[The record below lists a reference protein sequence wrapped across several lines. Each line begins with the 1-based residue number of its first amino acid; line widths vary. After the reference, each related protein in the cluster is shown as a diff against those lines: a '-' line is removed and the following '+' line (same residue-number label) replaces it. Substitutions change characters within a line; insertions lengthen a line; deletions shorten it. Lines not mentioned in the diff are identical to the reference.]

1 MKLQIEKCLSGSN
14 LTVEESSLALDMILT
29 GQATE
34 AQIGGLL
41 VALRAK
47 GETVDEL
54 VGFAQILRDR
64 GIQLKID
71 DPDAIDMCGTGGDG
85 LGTFNISTVSSF
97 VVAGAGVTVAK
108 HGNRSVTSQSGS
120 ADVLTAL
127 GVNVQCSPETVQD
140 CINRIGIGFLFAPM
154 FHPAMKHVAK
164 PRMELGVRS
173 IFNMLGPLINP
184 AGVSRQLIG
193 AYHPIAMRL
202 LAGALR
208 ELGAVKACIVHS
220 DDGMD
225 EVTLSGSTGILEVN
239 GMGELSAYKVD
250 PTDFGLPVSALDSIQ
265 GGDKEAN
272 ATIALSILRREAS
285 PARDV
290 VVANAAMGLYV
301 AGKAVTLPDGKDM
314 AVESIDSGRA
324 MEKLQYL
331 ITMTSAYE
339 LSLIH

>member
-1 MKLQIEKCLSGSN
+1 MKLQIEKCLSGSD
-14 LTVEESSLALDMILT
+14 LTIEESSLALDMILT
-29 GQATE
+29 GRATE

-47 GETVDEL
+47 GEAVDEL

-108 HGNRSVTSQSGS
+108 HGNRSVSSKSGS

-127 GVNVQCSPETVQD
+127 GVNVQCSPETVQA
-140 CINRIGIGFLFAPM
+140 CINGIGIGFLFAPL

-184 AGVSRQLIG
+184 AGVQRQLIG
-193 AYHPIAMRL
+193 TYHPVAMRL

-239 GMGELSAYKVD
+239 GLAGFNEYKVQ
-250 PTDFGLPVSALDSIQ
+250 PTDFGLPSHTLDSIQ
-265 GGDKEAN
+265 GGEKEAN
-272 ATIALSILRREAS
+272 AAIAISVLRGEAS

-290 VVANAAMGLYV
+290 VLANAAMGLYV
-301 AGKAVTLPDGKDM
+301 AGKAATLREGKDM
-314 AVESIDSGRA
+314 AVESLGSGKA
-324 MEKLQYL
+324 MGKLQHL
-331 ITMTSAYE
+331 ITLTTKESNT
-339 LSLIH
+339 

>member
-1 MKLQIEKCLSGSN
+1 MKKQIEKCLAGSD
-14 LTVEESSLALDMILT
+14 LTIEESSSALEMILS
-29 GQATE
+29 GQATD

-54 VGFAQILRDR
+54 VGFAQILRDK
-64 GIQLKID
+64 GIRMNIE

-85 LGTFNISTVSSF
+85 LGTFNISTVASF

-108 HGNRSVTSQSGS
+108 HGNRSVTSRSGS

-127 GVNVQCSPETVQD
+127 GVNVHCSPETVQE
-140 CINRIGIGFLFAPM
+140 CINRTGIGFLFAPL

-164 PRMELGVRS
+164 QRVEIGVRS

-184 AGVSRQLIG
+184 AGVRRQLIG
-193 AYHPIAMRL
+193 AYHPVAMRL

-225 EVTLSGSTGILEVN
+225 EVTLSGSTAILEVK
-239 GMGELSAYKVD
+239 GKGEINAYKVE
-250 PTDFGLPVSALDSIQ
+250 PKDFGLKQSALDSIQ
-265 GGDKEAN
+265 GGDKEVN
-272 ATIALSILRREAS
+272 AAIAVSILNGEAS

-290 VVANAAMGLYV
+290 VLANAAMGMYV
-301 AGKAVTLPDGKDM
+301 AGKAKSLPEGKDM
-314 AVESIDSGRA
+314 AEESIDSGRA
-324 MEKLQYL
+324 MEKLNQL
-331 ITMTSAYE
+331 INLTSVYE
-339 LSLIH
+339 HT

>member
-1 MKLQIEKCLSGSN
+1 MKTQIEKCLSGPD
-14 LTVEESSLALDMILT
+14 LTVEESSIALDMILT

-47 GETVDEL
+47 GETVNEL

-64 GIQLKID
+64 GVRIKID

-85 LGTFNISTVSSF
+85 LGTFNISTASSF

-184 AGVSRQLIG
+184 AGVNRQLIG

-272 ATIALSILRREAS
+272 ATIALSILRGEAS

-339 LSLIH
+339 YT

>member
-1 MKLQIEKCLSGSN
+1 MKSQIEKCLSGTD
-14 LTVEESSLALDMILT
+14 LTVEESSIALDMILT

-47 GETVDEL
+47 GETVNEL

-64 GIQLKID
+64 GVRIKID

-97 VVAGAGVTVAK
+97 IVAGAGVTVAK

-250 PTDFGLPVSALDSIQ
+250 PTDFGLPLSALDSIQ

-272 ATIALSILRREAS
+272 ATIALSILSGEAS
-285 PARDV
+285 PGRDV

-301 AGKAVTLPDGKDM
+301 AGKAVTLPEGKDM

-339 LSLIH
+339 YT

>member
-1 MKLQIEKCLSGSN
+1 MKTQIEKCLSGSD
-14 LTVEESSLALDMILT
+14 LTVEESSSALDMILT
-29 GQATE
+29 GHATE

-54 VGFAQILRDR
+54 VGFAQILRER
-64 GIQLKID
+64 GIRLKID

-108 HGNRSVTSQSGS
+108 HGNRSVTSKSGS

-127 GVNVQCSPETVQD
+127 GVNVQCSPETVQV
-140 CINRIGIGFLFAPM
+140 CINSIGIGFLFAPL
-154 FHPAMKHVAK
+154 FHPAMKYVAK

-184 AGVSRQLIG
+184 AGVLRQLIG
-193 AYHPIAMRL
+193 TYHPVAMRL

-208 ELGAVKACIVHS
+208 QLGAVKACIVHS

-239 GMGELSAYKVD
+239 GLAGFKAYKVQ
-250 PTDFGLPVSALDSIQ
+250 PADFGLPTHTIDAIR
-265 GGDKEAN
+265 GGDKETN
-272 ATIALSILRREAS
+272 AAIALSILRGIAS
-285 PARDV
+285 PSRDIV
-290 VVANAAMGLYV
+290 IANAAMGLYV
-301 AGKAVTLPDGKDM
+301 AGKASTLPEGKDM
-314 AVESIDSGRA
+314 AEESIDSGNA
-324 MEKLQYL
+324 MKKLQQL
-331 ITMTSAYE
+331 INMTTAYE
-339 LSLIH
+339 HT

>member
-1 MKLQIEKCLSGSN
+1 MKTQIEKCLSGTD
-14 LTVEESSLALDMILT
+14 LTVEESSIALDMILT

-47 GETVDEL
+47 GETVNEL

-64 GIQLKID
+64 GVRIKID

-97 VVAGAGVTVAK
+97 IVAGAGVTVAK

-250 PTDFGLPVSALDSIQ
+250 PTDFGLPLSALDSIQ

-272 ATIALSILRREAS
+272 ATIALSILSGEAS

-301 AGKAVTLPDGKDM
+301 AGKAVTLPEGKDM

-339 LSLIH
+339 YT

>member
-1 MKLQIEKCLSGSN
+1 MKTQIEKCLSGTD
-14 LTVEESSLALDMILT
+14 LTVEESSIALDMILT

-47 GETVDEL
+47 GETVNEL

-64 GIQLKID
+64 GVRIKID

-97 VVAGAGVTVAK
+97 IVAGAGVTVAK

-120 ADVLTAL
+120 ADVLPAL

-250 PTDFGLPVSALDSIQ
+250 PTDFGLPLSGLDSIQ

-272 ATIALSILRREAS
+272 ATIALSILSGEAS

-301 AGKAVTLPDGKDM
+301 AGKAVTFPDGKDM

-339 LSLIH
+339 YT

>member
-1 MKLQIEKCLSGSN
+1 MKTQIEKCLSGTD
-14 LTVEESSLALDMILT
+14 LTVEESSLALDKILT

-47 GETVDEL
+47 GETVNEL
-54 VGFAQILRDR
+54 IGFAQILRDR
-64 GIQLKID
+64 GIQIKID

-97 VVAGAGVTVAK
+97 IVAGAGVTVAK

-127 GVNVQCSPETVQD
+127 GVNIQCPPETVQD

-164 PRMELGVRS
+164 PRIELGVRS

-184 AGVSRQLIG
+184 AGVRRQLIG
-193 AYHPIAMRL
+193 AYHHNAMRL

-208 ELGAVKACIVHS
+208 ELGAIKACIVHS
-220 DDGMD
+220 DDGLD
-225 EVTLSGSTGILEVN
+225 EVTLSGSTVILEVN
-239 GMGELSAYKVD
+239 GMEELSAYKVE
-250 PTDFGLPVSALDSIQ
+250 PEDFGLPSNTLDTIQ
-265 GGDKEAN
+265 GGNKETN
-272 ATIALSILRREAS
+272 AAITISILSGEAS

-290 VVANAAMGLYV
+290 TVANAAMGLYV
-301 AGKAVTLPDGKDM
+301 AGKAETFPEGKDM

-324 MEKLQYL
+324 MEKLQQL
-331 ITMTSAYE
+331 ITLTC
-339 LSLIH
+339 I

>member
-14 LTVEESSLALDMILT
+14 LTVEESSSALDMILT
-29 GQATE
+29 GHATD

-54 VGFAQILRDR
+54 VGFAQILRER

-71 DPDAIDMCGTGGDG
+71 DEDAIDMCGTGGDG

-108 HGNRSVTSQSGS
+108 HGNRSVTSKSGS

-127 GVNVQCSPETVQD
+127 GVNVQCDAQIVQD
-140 CINRIGIGFLFAPM
+140 CINRIGIGFLFAPL

-164 PRMELGVRS
+164 PRMEIGVRS

-184 AGVSRQLIG
+184 AGVRRQLIG
-193 AYHPIAMRL
+193 AYHPIAMQL

-225 EVTLSGSTGILEVN
+225 EVTLSGRTGIVELN
-239 GMGELSAYKVD
+239 GFALFAYKVQ
-250 PTDFGLPVSALDSIQ
+250 PTDFGLPSHTLDSIQ
-265 GGDKEAN
+265 GGDNEAN
-272 ATIALSILRREAS
+272 AAIALSVLKGDAG

-301 AGKAVTLPDGKDM
+301 AGKAATLPEGKDM
-314 AVESIDSGRA
+314 AIESIDSGRA
-324 MEKLQYL
+324 MEKLQQL
-331 ITMTSAYE
+331 IAMTAVYE
-339 LSLIH
+339 HS

>member
-1 MKLQIEKCLSGSN
+1 MKMQIEKCLSGTH
-14 LTVEESSLALDMILT
+14 LTVEESSSVLDMILT
-29 GQATE
+29 GHATD

-54 VGFAQILRDR
+54 VGFAKILRER
-64 GIQLKID
+64 GIRIEID

-85 LGTFNISTVSSF
+85 LGTFNISTVASF

-127 GVNVQCSPETVQD
+127 GVNVLCSAQLVQE

-164 PRMELGVRS
+164 PRMEIGVRS

-184 AGVSRQLIG
+184 AGVRRQLIG
-193 AYHPIAMRL
+193 AYHPVAMQL
-202 LAGALR
+202 LASALR
-208 ELGAVKACIVHS
+208 ALGAVKACIVHS
-220 DDGMD
+220 DDGLD
-225 EVTLSGSTGILEVN
+225 EVTLSCSTTILEVN
-239 GMGELSAYKVD
+239 GSDGINGYKVR
-250 PTDFGLPVSALDSIQ
+250 PSDFGLPIQTLESIR

-272 ATIALSILRREAS
+272 AVIALSVLNGDAG

-301 AGKAVTLPDGKDM
+301 AGKAATLEEGKDL
-314 AVESIDSGRA
+314 AESSIDSGKA
-324 MEKLQYL
+324 MNKLKQL
-331 ITMTSAYE
+331 ITLTAG
-339 LSLIH
+339 L

>member
-14 LTVEESSLALDMILT
+14 LTVEESSSALDMILT
-29 GQATE
+29 GQSTD

-54 VGFAQILRDR
+54 VGFAQILRER

-71 DPDAIDMCGTGGDG
+71 DEDAIDMCGTGGDG

-108 HGNRSVTSQSGS
+108 HGNRSVTSKSGS

-127 GVNVQCSPETVQD
+127 GVNVQCDAQIVQD
-140 CINRIGIGFLFAPM
+140 CINRIGIGFLFAPL

-164 PRMELGVRS
+164 PRMEIGVRS

-184 AGVSRQLIG
+184 AGVRRQLIG
-193 AYHPIAMRL
+193 AYHPIAMQL

-225 EVTLSGSTGILEVN
+225 EVTLSGRTGILELN
-239 GMGELSAYKVD
+239 GFALFAYKVQ
-250 PTDFGLPVSALDSIQ
+250 PTDFGLPSHTLDSIQ
-265 GGDKEAN
+265 GGDNEVN
-272 ATIALSILRREAS
+272 AAIALSVLKGDAG

-301 AGKAVTLPDGKDM
+301 AGKAATLPEGKDM
-314 AVESIDSGRA
+314 AIESIDSGRA
-324 MEKLQYL
+324 MEKLQQL
-331 ITMTSAYE
+331 IAMTAVYE
-339 LSLIH
+339 HS